1 MQTTTNIFSRA
12 LGVLLFLA
20 LIVPGANAQSWD
32 ETTDGG
38 GDAGDLVATAQGIN
52 ASGSITTI
60 TGFTAPNDVDM
71 YRIIVSTAASFS
83 ATTVG
88 NSPDIDTILALV
100 DDTGNAVYLNDDD
113 DTCGGC
119 LESTLPAAHVEG
131 PTVDGGVY
139 YLMIFAFDNHPQNAG
154 GQPIFTYDGTASYTD
169 VHGPSATPGPVAQY
183 FGDALAESGTYE
195 ITLTAA
201 EGDPTLPVELA
212 SFTAILQDKDVVL
225 GWETFSEQNNQG
237 FDVEVQDPGQTTFRS
252 IGFVSGHGTTTEAQS
267 YSFRAEGLE
276 FGKNVFRL
284 KQIDQ
289 DGRYAY
295 SSTIEVDVELPTEF
309 VMEAAYPNPFNPRAT
324 FEFAVQD
331 QQQVRASLYNMIG
344 QEVAEL
350 YNGVVSANEVQTVGI
365 DGSGLPSG
373 IYVVRVAGEKFE
385 ATQTISLLK

>member
-1 MQTTTNIFSRA
+1 MQTITKTFSRA
-12 LGVLLFLA
+12 LGALLFLA

-52 ASGSITTI
+52 LSGSLTTI
-60 TGFTAPNDVDM
+60 TGFTGPNDVDL

-88 NSPDIDTILALV
+88 NNPDTDTILALI
-100 DDTGNAVYLNDDD
+100 DDSGNAVYLNDDD
-113 DTCGGC
+113 AGC
-119 LESTLPAAHVEG
+119 SCFESTLPAGHVES

-139 YLMIFAFDNHPQNAG
+139 YLMIFAFDNHPLNAAS
-154 GQPIFTYDGTASYTD
+154 QILFTYDGTSLYTN
-169 VHGPSATPGPVAQY
+169 VHGPSANPGPLAQY
-183 FGDALAESGTYE
+183 FGDAIAETGNYE
-195 ITLTAA
+195 ITLTAT

-212 SFTAILQDKDVVL
+212 SFTAILQDKDVLL
-225 GWETFSEQNNQG
+225 GWKTFSEQNNQG

-252 IGFVSGHGTTTEAQS
+252 IGFVSGHGTTTEAQN

-276 FGKNVFRL
+276 FGTNVFRL

-289 DGRYAY
+289 DGRFSY
-295 SSTIEVDVELPTEF
+295 SSTIEVDVELPTDY

-324 FEFAVQD
+324 FEFAVKD

-350 YNGVVSANEVQTVGI
+350 YNGVASANEVQSVGI
-365 DGSGLPSG
+365 DGAGLPSG
-373 IYVVRVAGEKFE
+373 IYIVRVAGEKFE